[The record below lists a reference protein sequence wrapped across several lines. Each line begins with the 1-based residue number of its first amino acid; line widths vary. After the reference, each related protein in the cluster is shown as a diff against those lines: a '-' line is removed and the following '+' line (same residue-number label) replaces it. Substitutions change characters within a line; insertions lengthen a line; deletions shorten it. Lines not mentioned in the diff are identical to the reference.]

1 MSVSEMIIASEHSRD
16 ISVDAMGRWGA
27 VCAIRRLIDP

>member
-1 MSVSEMIIASEHSRD
+1 MSVSEMITASEHSRD

-27 VCAIRRLIDP
+27 VSAIRRLIEP